1 MLIHLVL
8 KMPFVKKM
16 MDLYKGLNFKDANGG
31 LNQKT
36 ICQYTTE
43 YLIEDGLN
51 RSKGKQK
58 ALGFDIYP
66 SEYFA
71 PIHFIT
77 RRLHVRE
84 NTRTIHRYMASWTDQ
99 KNKTIK
105 ELYKHPKTKTAN
117 EKTIITL
124 GSICH
129 DAAGYNSLHDKERD
143 NRRCQ

>member
-1 MLIHLVL
+1 
-8 KMPFVKKM
+8 M

-71 PIHFIT
+71 PINFIT

-99 KNKTIK
+99 KNKNIK
-105 ELYKHPKTKTAN
+105 DYLQHYLPEYMLLWFNRIKNIRHM
-117 EKTIITL
+117 TL
-124 GSICH
+124 KKIAMG
-129 DAAGYNSLHDKERD
+129 G
-143 NRRCQ
+143 